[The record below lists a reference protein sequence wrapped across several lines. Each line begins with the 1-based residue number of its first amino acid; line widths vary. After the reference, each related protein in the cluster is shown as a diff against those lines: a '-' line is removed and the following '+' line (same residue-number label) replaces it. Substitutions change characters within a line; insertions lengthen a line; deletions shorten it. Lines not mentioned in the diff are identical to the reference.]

1 MSFLEC
7 DVGQSEFTVSGVV
20 ALHCLS
26 EPIFGPSF
34 VHLQNPEKLVY
45 CTQITDLFFFVVEL
59 LFLVT
64 HHLNSNQIFI

>member
-26 EPIFGPSF
+26 EPVFGPSF
-34 VHLQNPEKLVY
+34 VHLQNPEKLV
-45 CTQITDLFFFVVEL
+45 IL
-59 LFLVT
+59 
-64 HHLNSNQIFI
+64 